1 VLDIPDTPRFSADL
15 EAYLRTQ
22 VAASHPPRRVAPR
35 VVAGVLSIAILG
47 SVLGVTGVLG
57 GGSQAQATAF
67 VVGDDIVAISAL
79 TDPARHEELQRRF
92 AQAGGELVV
101 ERRPVAPQ
109 SVGQVLGISLPRGVR
124 ADGDHLVDAS
134 QLPGPVV
141 VTLGVLSPSPTT
153 AGAPIYGTLPDLCEL
168 VEPTDA
174 PASVA
179 ALRGA
184 GYDVDVKLIEFV
196 DDGARA
202 RDVGQP
208 PEGTLV
214 IGVMDRD
221 GENQGVTP
229 DTRQLIVEVGSG
241 GDGHYGQTDSNC
253 ILSGGS
259 TPSPPT
265 SPQSGTRGPEAIQP
279 RYEMAPNRAPAR
291 D

>member
-1 VLDIPDTPRFSADL
+1 MFDIPDTPRFSADL

-22 VAASHPPRRVAPR
+22 VAASHPSRRVAPR
-35 VVAGVLSIAILG
+35 VVAGVLAVAVLG
-47 SVLGVTGVLG
+47 SVLGVTGLLG

-67 VVGDDIVAISAL
+67 VVGDDIVAMSAL

-101 ERRPVAPQ
+101 ERRPVARQ

-124 ADGDHLVDAS
+124 ADGDRLVDAS

-141 VTLGVLSPSPTT
+141 ITLGVPSPSPTT
-153 AGAPIYGTLPDLCEL
+153 AGAPIYDTLPDLCEL

-174 PASVA
+174 PATLA

-196 DDGARA
+196 EDGAKA
-202 RDVGQP
+202 RDIGQP
-208 PEGTLV
+208 PEGSLV
-214 IGVMDRD
+214 LGVMDRD
-221 GENQGVTP
+221 GENQGVSP

-241 GDGHYGQTDSNC
+241 GHGHHGQTDSSC
-253 ILSGGS
+253 MPSGAS

-265 SPQSGTRGPEAIQP
+265 SPRSGTGGPEAIQP
-279 RYEMAPNRAPAR
+279 RYEMAPNPPPSV